1 MPSHRRSPQLRGSG
15 RQQGSIPHCT
25 VFQFS
30 VSLEGKVREKRMP
43 FELGSES
50 RYEREVLYYTID
62 DDAQTLDLL
71 CIGEARSDYRCRFE
85 NMD

>member
-1 MPSHRRSPQLRGSG
+1 M
-15 RQQGSIPHCT
+15 
-25 VFQFS
+25 
-30 VSLEGKVREKRMP
+30 REKRMP